1 MTIHPPRGFRTLT
14 GTALSLS
21 ARLLLGGAAPG
32 GMILTGA
39 LITGALWQ
47 GATPAEASPHK
58 TVAPSSVTARGAASG
73 TRSAAHGRPRA
84 HRSRPGKSHARPE
97 AIQVRGSRAQRFL
110 TTAAT
115 VNVLSGRE
123 LRALNIVSPKDIAAY
138 TPGLTAVNATS
149 GSTPIFS
156 IRGIGLDDYTG
167 NNMGGIGIYQDGVFA
182 PYPVFYTGQMFDT
195 QSVAVEKGPQ
205 GFEYGRSSTGG
216 NIAIETIKPDGKF
229 GGYVDWGYSSYGTN
243 TARAALNVPVTDRI
257 QDRVSF
263 SYINGDGWQRDIHT
277 GRRYGSQDQLGLR
290 NLTRFLIDDRS
301 SLLLNIHYTRDK
313 GISMSPQDT
322 NGDAV
327 NGFPTGTIGVGPDAA
342 YNAVNVGN
350 NRVGRNEN
358 GGGVSLRYARDFDWG
373 QFVSTTAFD
382 AFRRDDYDNYDGES
396 VNVGDYHWND
406 TSLAQSHDM
415 HLQMDLARRF
425 HLKVGV
431 YESWDK
437 INGAYT
443 SYRSFLLGVPNGNLT
458 DRFVQQ
464 NVSTGLYLHTVT
476 RVLENLD
483 FIASGRFSWDD
494 RGFNG
499 GTIDDAGALTTKGA
513 YLSRLNTSH
522 AYVRLTGRVGL
533 RYTIVPGTQV
543 YATISNGYKAGAY
556 FAAPVSAPQALD
568 YVRPENMIAY
578 EIGAK
583 TSLLR
588 NHVQI
593 EGALFDYE
601 YHNRQTLFVAEMPMN
616 ITSLSLGP
624 IPRARTRG
632 GELSSTLHD
641 LVPDLDLRGSFAYL
655 DAQNTSPVDSIG
667 GLPLLSSVTAHSVLP
682 FAPRFSWNAVAR
694 YGIDLPHA
702 YRMTLQTSYTWKDN
716 MLLAL
721 GDPNGITDKISALG
735 MRMEIGPKT
744 GKWTAAVYVD
754 NMLNKHGNTYSF
766 TGSDN
771 SRVQFLQ
778 TPRWVGCDLRYNF

>member
-1 MTIHPPRGFRTLT
+1 MMTRLPKGFRRLT
-14 GTALSLS
+14 STALSLS
-21 ARLLLGGAAPG
+21 AGIVLAGSGLDGSCMGGVAHAAASPHTTTPNHPLHGAAPSRA
-32 GMILTGA
+32 IH
-39 LITGALWQ
+39 
-47 GATPAEASPHK
+47 TPR
-58 TVAPSSVTARGAASG
+58 SST
-73 TRSAAHGRPRA
+73 
-84 HRSRPGKSHARPE
+84 HARRHAAPHSDPE
-97 AIQVRGSRAQRFL
+97 AIQVTGSRAQRFL

-123 LRALNIVSPKDIAAY
+123 LQELHITSPKDIAAY

-149 GSTPIFS
+149 GSTPVFS

-205 GFEYGRSSTGG
+205 GFDYGRSSTGG
-216 NIAIETIKPDGKF
+216 NIAVETVKPDDKF

-243 TARAALNVPVTDRI
+243 TASAAVNVPITDRI
-257 QDRVSF
+257 QNRTAF

-277 GRRYGSQDQLGLR
+277 NKRYGSQDQLGLR

-322 NGDAV
+322 DGDAV
-327 NGFPTGTIGVGPDAA
+327 NGFPTGTVGVGPNAA
-342 YNAVNVGN
+342 YNAVNVGT

-358 GGGVSLRYARDFDWG
+358 GGGVSINYTHDFNWG

-382 AFRRDDYDNYDGES
+382 AFRRSDYDNYDGES
-396 VNVGDYHWND
+396 INVGDYHWND

-415 HLQMDLARRF
+415 HLRMDLAKRF
-425 HLKVGV
+425 HLTVGV

-464 NVSTGLYLHTVT
+464 NVSTGLYINTVT
-476 RVLENLD
+476 NVLRNLD

-499 GTIDDAGALTTKGA
+499 GTIDDAGALTSKGA
-513 YLSRLNTSH
+513 YLSRLDTTHSY
-522 AYVRLTGRVGL
+522 ARLTGRVGL
-533 RYTIVPGTQV
+533 RYTIMPGTQV

-578 EIGAK
+578 EVGAK
-583 TSLLR
+583 TSLLH

-641 LVPDLDLRGSFAYL
+641 LIPNLDLRGSFAYL
-655 DAQNTSPVDSIG
+655 DAQATNAVNDIG

-694 YGIDLPHA
+694 YGIDLPRA

-716 MLLAL
+716 MLVAL
-721 GDPNGITDKISALG
+721 GDPNGVTDKISSFG
-735 MRMEIGPKT
+735 MRMEVGPKT

-778 TPRWVGCDLRYNF
+778 TPRWIGCDLRYNF

>member
-1 MTIHPPRGFRTLT
+1 MLMRQPKGSRRLT
-14 GTALSLS
+14 STALSLS
-21 ARLLLGGAAPG
+21 SSLILGG
-32 GMILTGA
+32 TA
-39 LITGALWQ
+39 L
-47 GATPAEASPHK
+47 ATPTKAMQDATAKAIYVKNPH
-58 TVAPSSVTARGAASG
+58 TIRTIPETIQITG
-73 TRSAAHGRPRA
+73 TRS
-84 HRSRPGKSHARPE
+84 
-97 AIQVRGSRAQRFL
+97 QRYL
-110 TTAAT
+110 DTTAT

-123 LRALNIVSPKDIAAY
+123 LRELHITSPKDVAAY

-167 NNMGGIGIYQDGVFA
+167 NNMGGISIYQDGVFA
-182 PYPVFYTGQMFDT
+182 PYPVLYTGQMFDT
-195 QSVAVEKGPQ
+195 RSVSVEKGPQ
-205 GFEYGRSSTGG
+205 GFDFGRSSTGG
-216 NIAIETIKPDGKF
+216 NIAVESVRPDGKF
-229 GGYVDWGYSSYGTN
+229 GGYVNWGYSSYATS
-243 TARAALNVPVTDRI
+243 TASAAVNLPITDKIWNRTA
-257 QDRVSF
+257 F
-263 SYINGDGWQRDIHT
+263 SYINGDGWQRDVHT
-277 GRRYGSQDQLGLR
+277 NRRYGSQDQLSLR
-290 NLTRFLIDDRS
+290 NLTRFLIDDRAG
-301 SLLLNIHYTRDK
+301 LLLSIHFTRDK

-327 NGFPTGTIGVGPDAA
+327 NGLPNSTIGVGPNAS
-342 YNAVNVGN
+342 YNAVNVGS

-358 GGGVSLRYARDFDWG
+358 GGGVSIAYTHDFDWG
-373 QFVSTTAFD
+373 QFASITAFD

-396 VNVGDYHWND
+396 ISVVDYHWND

-415 HLQMDLARRF
+415 HLKMDMSKRLHMTA
-425 HLKVGV
+425 GI

-443 SYRSFLLGVPNGNLT
+443 SYRSFLLKVPNGNLT
-458 DRFVQQ
+458 DHFRQQ
-464 NVSTGLYLHTVT
+464 NVSTGFYLNTVT
-476 RVLENLD
+476 NILENFN

-494 RGFNG
+494 RNFNG
-499 GTIDDAGALTTKGA
+499 GTTDDAGALTTRGT

-522 AYVRLTGRVGL
+522 SYARLTGRIGL
-533 RYTIVPGTQV
+533 RYTMTPGTMV

-556 FAAPVSAPQALD
+556 FAAPVPAPQALD

-578 EIGAK
+578 ETGAK
-583 TSLLR
+583 TSLLN
-588 NHVQI
+588 NHVHI

-601 YHNRQTLFVAEMPMN
+601 YHNRQTLFVAKMPMN

-641 LVPDLDLRGSFAYL
+641 LLSKLDLRGSFAYL
-655 DAQNTSPVDSIG
+655 DAQNISPVNSISD
-667 GLPLLSSVTAHSVLP
+667 LPLLSSVTAHSLLP

-694 YGIDLPHA
+694 YGIDLPRA

-716 MLLAL
+716 LLVAL
-721 GDPNGITDKISALG
+721 SDPNGVTDKISSFG
-735 MRMEIGPKT
+735 MRMEVGPRT
-744 GKWTAAVYVD
+744 GKWAATVYAD
-754 NMLNKHGNTYSF
+754 NILNKHGNTYSF